1 MWRAIVAVIAAMTMA
16 ASAAADQSGSTSVT
30 PGLVVGA
37 SGNMTPIVGD
47 LEEAS
52 RFYTDLLQLPE
63 VPRILRRSHAD
74 VPYPEVLKNQGT
86 PDATIRQINLRIP
99 GSRWQIEVLE
109 FSDIDRR
116 STAVRLQ
123 DPGAVTLVL
132 QVRDVDALLAR
143 LKEGKYEVITPGGK
157 PVTVTSGV
165 ARARAV
171 VIRAPGG
178 HFIEIEQPDSLPAA
192 STLPA
197 GNVIGA
203 RVRVTIEDTD
213 ATLRLYRD
221 RFGFRPEVGSF
232 TSEPSRLALMGTAKA
247 RFRMTSAM
255 VPGNPQQVLEFIEFA
270 DIERRSRRTRIQ
282 DAGSAKIQLHVGDIA
297 AAIAALKE
305 SGGMVATTGGTSMI
319 YRGLPT
325 AIVRD
330 LNNIFIN
337 LQQPAAPAAS
347 TR

>member
-1 MWRAIVAVIAAMTMA
+1 
-16 ASAAADQSGSTSVT
+16 
-30 PGLVVGA
+30 
-37 SGNMTPIVGD
+37 MTPIVGD
-47 LEEAS
+47 LEEAA
-52 RFYTDLLQLPE
+52 RFYTALLQLPE
-63 VPRILRRSHAD
+63 VPRILRRSHED

-86 PDATIRQINLRIP
+86 PDATIRQINVRIP

-109 FSDIDRR
+109 FSDIERA
-116 STAVRLQ
+116 STPIRLQ

-132 QVRDVDALLAR
+132 QVRDVDALLAK
-143 LKEGKYEVITPGGK
+143 LKEGKYEVITPGGQ
-157 PVTVTSGV
+157 PVTVTTGDV
-165 ARARAV
+165 RARAV

-178 HFIEIEQPDSLPAA
+178 HFIEIEQRDPLPAV

-197 GNVIGA
+197 GNIIGA

-221 RFGFRPEVGSF
+221 RFGFRPDVGSF
-232 TSEPSRLALMGTAKA
+232 SSEPSRLALMGMPKA
-247 RFRMTSAM
+247 RFRLTSST

-270 DIERRSRRTRIQ
+270 DVERRVGRPRIQ
-282 DAGSAKIQLHVGDIA
+282 DVGSAKIQLHVSDIA
-297 AAIAALKE
+297 SAIAALKQ
-305 SGGMVATTGGTSMI
+305 SDGVVATTGGTSMI

-337 LQQPAAPAAS
+337 LQEPAAHAAS
-347 TR
+347 IR